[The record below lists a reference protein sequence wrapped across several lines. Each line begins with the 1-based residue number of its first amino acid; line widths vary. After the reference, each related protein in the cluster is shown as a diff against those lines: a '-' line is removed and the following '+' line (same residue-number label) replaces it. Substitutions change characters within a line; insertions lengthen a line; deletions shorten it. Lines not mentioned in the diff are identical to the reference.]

1 MTLERLPDTFRAS
14 REELI
19 ALRGRYANDELDVV
33 YTLEMPA
40 DELTLRIPGRK
51 PIVMQPIFHDGFV
64 ASYLGVLKVTRDASG
79 AVTGFTSHTRG
90 VREIRF
96 AAVQAPAVDFAQI
109 EHQLARAWVDSDRAT
124 IDRIIAPD
132 WTTISITGRMLT
144 RADVMAEFF
153 RDGKSPIAKMTIDDV
168 RVRLL
173 GDVAV
178 VTGRTTARA
187 IGSDADVV
195 LRFTDVFALRDGR
208 WQIVASQGT
217 RSTP

>member
-1 MTLERLPDTFRAS
+1 MS

-51 PIVMQPIFHDGFV
+51 PIVMQPIFRDGFV
-64 ASYLGVLKVTRDASG
+64 ASYLGVLKFTRDASG
-79 AVTGFTSHTRG
+79 AITGFTSHTQG

-96 AAVQAPAVDFAQI
+96 TAVQAQAVDFAQI
-109 EHQLARAWVDSDRAT
+109 EHQLARAWVDSNRAT

-144 RADVMAEFF
+144 RAEVMAEFF

-178 VTGRTTARA
+178 VTGRTAARA

-208 WQIVASQGT
+208 WQVVASQGT
-217 RSTP
+217 RSVP